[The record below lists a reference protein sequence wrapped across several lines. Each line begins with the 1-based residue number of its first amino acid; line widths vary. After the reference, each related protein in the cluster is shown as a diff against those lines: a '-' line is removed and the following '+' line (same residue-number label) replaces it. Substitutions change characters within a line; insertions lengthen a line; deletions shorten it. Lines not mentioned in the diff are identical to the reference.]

1 MKELKAI
8 IIEDEEASRNVLRS
22 YISSYCKNVVL
33 LGEASNIIEGEKL
46 IKEFNPQLVFLDI
59 EMPFGNG
66 FDLLDKLD
74 EIDFEVVFIT
84 AYSNYAIRALN
95 LSAAYYLLKPID
107 IDELVSAVDKVTD
120 TIQNREEFSN
130 TQILAENLR
139 AVTNK
144 DQKIVFPQMD
154 GFEVVQISNII
165 RAEAS
170 DNYTTLYLVG
180 GKKYLLS
187 KTLKYYEDM
196 LVGLGFFRSHKS
208 HLINIIHVLKYIKGK
223 SGQAVMSDESIALV
237 SSTAKKDFI
246 KLFSL

>member
-130 TQILAENLR
+130 TQILAENLK

-170 DNYTTLYLVG
+170 DNYTTFYLVD

-237 SSTAKKDFI
+237 SSKAKKDFI

>member
-170 DNYTTLYLVG
+170 DNYTTFYLVG

>member
-1 MKELKAI
+1 MEKLKAI
-8 IIEDEEASRNVLRS
+8 IIEDEEASRNVLKS
-22 YISSYCKNVVL
+22 YLSNYCKNVSL
-33 LGEASNIIEGEKL
+33 IGEASNIIEGEQL
-46 IKEFNPQLVFLDI
+46 IKNNKPHLVFLDI

-130 TQILAENLR
+130 TQILAENLK

-170 DNYTTLYLVG
+170 DNYTTFYLVG

-208 HLINIIHVLKYIKGK
+208 HLINIMHVLKYIKGK

>member
-8 IIEDEEASRNVLRS
+8 IIEDEEASRNVLSS
-22 YISSYCKNVVL
+22 YIASYCKNVTL

-74 EIDFEVVFIT
+74 TIDFEVVFIT
-84 AYSNYAIRALN
+84 AYSNYAIKALN

-107 IDELVSAVDKVTD
+107 IDELVYAVGKVKE
-120 TIQNREEFSN
+120 TIQSREEFSN
-130 TQILAENLR
+130 TQILTENLK
-139 AVTNK
+139 AVANR

-154 GFEVVQISNII
+154 GFEVVQISNIV

-170 DNYTTLYLVG
+170 DNYTVFYLVD

-196 LVGLGFFRSHKS
+196 LESLGFFRSHKS
-208 HLINIIHVLKYIKGK
+208 HLINVMHVVKYIKGK
-223 SGQAVMSDESIALV
+223 SGQAIMSDDSIALV
-237 SSTAKKDFI
+237 SSSVKKEFV
-246 KLFSL
+246 KLFNL

>member
-130 TQILAENLR
+130 TQILAENLK
-139 AVTNK
+139 ALTNK

-170 DNYTTLYLVG
+170 DNYTTFYLVG

-208 HLINIIHVLKYIKGK
+208 HLINIMHVLKYIKGK